1 MKFLKYKQKAG
12 LEFYIEKVLDVYKK
26 AKVSTNNE
34 IQRKVLCTWLVEL
47 KLANINEF
55 KVANSNQVK

>member
-34 IQRKVLCTWLVEL
+34 I
-47 KLANINEF
+47 
-55 KVANSNQVK
+55 